1 MCLVYTGT
9 NKELETHV
17 PPPTQSHSLNCHSHL
32 AVLQVSR
39 SMFKKEGLGGGER
52 EEERRNGEGGREG
65 ERKGGKERKRRK
77 GKEKEMKTYCVQ
89 TSISLPNL

>member
-1 MCLVYTGT
+1 
-9 NKELETHV
+9 
-17 PPPTQSHSLNCHSHL
+17 
-32 AVLQVSR
+32 
-39 SMFKKEGLGGGER
+39 MFKKEGLGGGER

-77 GKEKEMKTYCVQ
+77 GKEKEKKTYCVQ